1 MPTYVLLFLHLCFYS
16 YIYAPILTFMLLFL
30 HLCSYSYVYAPVLT
44 FMLPFLHSCPHSWD
58 RDNCNVRQHFIFDFS
73 VGDAIGAFAAQM
85 LKGSVPPGVYF
96 PEEVPGRTF
105 REEILADISVD
116 AITYSINIDSK
127 ENSVGNEIFTFK
139 L

>member
-1 MPTYVLLFLHLCFYS
+1 MIICV
-16 YIYAPILTFMLLFL
+16 
-30 HLCSYSYVYAPVLT
+30 
-44 FMLPFLHSCPHSWD
+44 
-58 RDNCNVRQHFIFDFS
+58 NIFSDFS

-127 ENSVGNEIFTFK
+127 ENSVGNEAFTFK
-139 L
+139 V